1 MGFLEDAWDFI
12 QGTATGF
19 PDRSLTPG
27 SNQLT
32 ASEMDREWNWQA
44 PPASFPLGTG
54 YGPSAT
60 RALGG
65 GYGPSASGPL
75 GAAPQIPAPQIQ
87 DDGGGGWGWLG
98 DAASWVKDTGAFDY
112 LEGIADRGGQW
123 LDNARWILD
132 PSRQAMEELYEGD
145 LSGAIGDFAGGTAN
159 QFGQVGR
166 ELGEVGADLGRNAY
180 DNWGLRNALG
190 AVGGFGQGIPGMAL
204 DAAQWA
210 GGGLADLGQQGVGYL
225 GDLGGQGLG
234 YLGKQVTQ
242 LQDEAADWA
251 QQTVLPWLQQQVY
264 DPAQGFI
271 TETLPDFAMQEVLP
285 YFQDDFIEDVT
296 NLAGGARDW
305 AVDDAWG
312 QAIQPFYED
321 VLKPAGLDI
330 ADWAVDDVY
339 QDIITPLYEN
349 YLKPAGLATADWT
362 TDTALP
368 WLEEEAWPYIRDNLR
383 HDISDVLEAV
393 PAFVRGVAPEGSRV
407 DDWLEGA
414 VGGIG
419 GAYDFFTE
427 SVPAGVGRGYDW
439 LFDPSQPSFG
449 GGEGPASQAEVLEAL
464 IASAG
469 GAGGLGG
476 AGALGGAAPSGVSA
490 PGTGANVAGG
500 MVPEFLGGT
509 PGAGAGFGSA
519 GVPAGQPSLAEMYA
533 AMYDRQRDAV
543 EDQYQAG
550 LVGATELGD
559 LGRAYADTVREQ
571 GRAAAAEAA
580 TAANAYFA
588 EGVDEATRAYN
599 ETITAL
605 NSREQN
611 LMDRYTE
618 QEAMEAA
625 GIMTDSA
632 EQRRIAN
639 DLSDLQRNR
648 NTLRHQMVTGQL
660 DTEEAR
666 RMTRLAS
673 DEAALQ
679 TEVAQMESSRVGQEA
694 ALAAQLAQRFSGAR
708 ASTQKSIEDAEKA
721 LRDMGIEP
729 AAYTAAPG
737 AETQALLTSQELSM
751 QTMQNR
757 LRDASA
763 AQAIDRR
770 ARGGGIF
777 SQAAQAL
784 QDKLFDMRSWA
795 DLANFDAQADADLAQ
810 AAALGEINLE
820 ELARLQASKESI
832 FGKRTDLF
840 DQGEL
845 ERITTRKE
853 YNAAL
858 EVERAA
864 KRRSMEE
871 AQRARVAEEA
881 RAAERKF
888 LADEAEAD
896 RLHKLEIAKLEAQAL
911 LDEAESAAE
920 IAAAEAALAEASR
933 LAEEFI
939 TVNVNGVDIP
949 VNRDW
954 YIEEHLIGPGAGADA
969 SSDVNLMQMQDDDG
983 NTFFV
988 DVGGVTEEGVPY
1000 LTHSAGTDLQLTGA
1014 PLTPVWAGEGVDAAT
1029 LASGSAA
1036 DLGAAPSS
1044 LSEALSLG
1052 VTPDDIFGAIAGNL
1066 EAATQF
1072 SDEASLEALMPG
1084 QGKAVS
1090 DFLASLG

>member
-1 MGFLEDAWDFI
+1 MGFLDDDPFDAAGNYFLDFLRSAGRGI
-12 QGTATGF
+12 QGVATGF
-19 PDRSLTPG
+19 PDQTPTPG
-27 SNQLT
+27 YDQLT

-44 PPASFPLGTG
+44 PPASFPPGTG

-60 RALGG
+60 GALGG
-65 GYGPSASGPL
+65 GYGPSAGGPL
-75 GAAPQIPAPQIQ
+75 GAAPQIAAPQIQ
-87 DDGGGGWGWLG
+87 DDDGGGFWGGVADWAG
-98 DAASWVKDTGAFDY
+98 GV
-112 LEGIADRGGQW
+112 ADRGGQW
-123 LDNARWILD
+123 LDNAGWILD
-132 PSRQAMEELYEGD
+132 PSWQAMGELFEGN

-159 QFGQVGR
+159 QLGQVGR
-166 ELGEVGADLGRNAY
+166 ELGEVGVDLGRNAY
-180 DNWGLRNALG
+180 NNWGLEDLLRAAGGVAQDLPGYGMDALG
-190 AVGGFGQGIPGMAL
+190 YLGGQA
-204 DAAQWA
+204 
-210 GGGLADLGQQGVGYL
+210 ADLGQAGLGQL
-225 GDLGGQGLG
+225 GDLQDYLTAQAENAAKWGGSQLLNLG
-234 YLGKQVTQ
+234 SEIG
-242 LQDEAADWA
+242 
-251 QQTVLPWLQQQVY
+251 
-264 DPAQGFI
+264 
-271 TETLPDFAMQEVLP
+271 DFATQQAIP
-285 YFQDDFIEDVT
+285 YFQQDFVGDVKDVY
-296 NLAGGARDW
+296 GATKDW

-312 QAIQPFYED
+312 QAIEPFYEN
-321 VLKPAGLDI
+321 VLKPAGIDI
-330 ADWAVDDVY
+330 ANFAVDDVY

-349 YLKPAGLATADWT
+349 YLKPAGLEIADFT
-362 TDTALP
+362 TQ
-368 WLEEEAWPYIRDNLR
+368 EAWPYIRDNLR
-383 HDISDVLEAV
+383 HDISNVLEAV
-393 PAFVRGVAPEGSRV
+393 PAFVRNVAPEGSRV

-419 GAYDFFTE
+419 SAWNWAED
-427 SVPAGVGRGYDW
+427 VPGRAGGY
-439 LFDPSQPSFG
+439 LFDPSQPSWG
-449 GGEGPASQAEVLEAL
+449 QGGPASQAEVLEAL
-464 IASAG
+464 IASAGGAGGLTAG

-500 MVPEFLGGT
+500 MVPFPGGV
-509 PGAGAGFGSA
+509 PGAGMGFGSA

-533 AMYDRQRDAV
+533 AMYDRQRGAV

-550 LVGATELGD
+550 IAGAEQMGALGT
-559 LGRAYADTVREQ
+559 AYADSVREQ

-580 TAANAYFA
+580 TAANAYFT
-588 EGVDEATRAYN
+588 EGVDEAARAYN

-605 NSREQN
+605 NSREQS

-618 QEAMEAA
+618 QAVMEGS
-625 GIMTDSA
+625 GIMADSA

-660 DTEEAR
+660 NTEEAR

-673 DEAALQ
+673 DEAGLL
-679 TEVAQMESSRVGQEA
+679 TEVAQMESGRVGQEA

-763 AQAIDRR
+763 AEAIDRR
-770 ARGGGIF
+770 ARVGGIF

-795 DLANFDAQADADLAQ
+795 DLSNFDAQADADLAQ

-871 AQRARVAEEA
+871 AQRARVATDA
-881 RAAERKF
+881 VAANQKWQAEQNELDRKNELELER
-888 LADEAEAD
+888 LRLEAE
-896 RLHKLEIAKLEAQAL
+896 
-911 LDEAESAAE
+911 LDEAEDATE
-920 IAAAEAALAEASR
+920 IAAAEAALAEVSR

-949 VNRDW
+949 VNREF
-954 YIEEHLIGPGAGADA
+954 YLEEVVFGGAGADA

-1036 DLGAAPSS
+1036 DVGGAPAG
-1044 LSEALSLG
+1044 LSDALAMG
-1052 VTPDDIFGAIAGNL
+1052 VTADDIFGAIAGNL

-1084 QGKAVS
+1084 KGKAVS

>member
-1 MGFLEDAWDFI
+1 MGFLDDDPFDAAGNYFLDFLRSAGRGI
-12 QGTATGF
+12 QGVATGF
-19 PDRSLTPG
+19 PDQTPTPG
-27 SNQLT
+27 YDQLT

-44 PPASFPLGTG
+44 PPASFPPGTG

-60 RALGG
+60 GALGG

-75 GAAPQIPAPQIQ
+75 GAAPQIQD
-87 DDGGGGWGWLG
+87 DDGGGFWGGVADWAG
-98 DAASWVKDTGAFDY
+98 GVV
-112 LEGIADRGGQW
+112 DRGGQW
-123 LDNARWILD
+123 LDNAGWILD
-132 PSRQAMEELYEGD
+132 PSWQAMGELFEGD
-145 LSGAIGDFAGGTAN
+145 LSEAIGDFAGGTAN
-159 QFGQVGR
+159 QLGQVGR
-166 ELGEVGADLGRNAY
+166 ELGEVGVDLGRNAY
-180 DNWGLRNALG
+180 SNWGLEDALG
-190 AVGGFGQGIPGMAL
+190 AAGRFGQSIPGMGLDAAQYLGGQGL

-210 GGGLADLGQQGVGYL
+210 GGELADLGQQG
-225 GDLGGQGLG
+225 LG
-234 YLGKQVTQ
+234 YLGGEIAS
-242 LQDEAADWA
+242 LQDEAARLGQNLYGWGRDQAGNIADWTT
-251 QQTVLPWLQQQVY
+251 QQAV
-264 DPAQGFI
+264 
-271 TETLPDFAMQEVLP
+271 P
-285 YFQDDFIEDVT
+285 YFQQDFVGDVQ
-296 NLAGGARDW
+296 NLYGGVKDW

-312 QAIQPFYED
+312 QAIEPFYEN
-321 VLKPAGLDI
+321 VLKPAGIDI

-349 YLKPAGLATADWT
+349 YLKPAGLEIADFT
-362 TDTALP
+362 TQ
-368 WLEEEAWPYIRDNLR
+368 EAWPYIRDNLR
-383 HDISDVLEAV
+383 HDISNVLEAV
-393 PAFVRGVAPEGSRV
+393 PAFVRNVAPEGSRV

-419 GAYDFFTE
+419 SAWNWAED
-427 SVPAGVGRGYDW
+427 VPGRAGGY
-439 LFDPSQPSFG
+439 LFDPSQPSWG
-449 GGEGPASQAEVLEAL
+449 QGGPASQAEVLEAL

-469 GAGGLGG
+469 GAGGLTAGGLGG

-500 MVPEFLGGT
+500 MVPFPGGA
-509 PGAGAGFGSA
+509 PGAGMGFGSA

-533 AMYDRQRDAV
+533 AMYDRQRGAV

-550 LVGATELGD
+550 MAGAEQMGALGT
-559 LGRAYADTVREQ
+559 AYADSVREQ

-580 TAANAYFA
+580 TAANAYFT
-588 EGVDEATRAYN
+588 EGVDEAARAYN

-605 NSREQN
+605 NSREQS

-618 QEAMEAA
+618 QAVMEGS
-625 GIMTDSA
+625 GIMADSA

-660 DTEEAR
+660 NTEEAR

-673 DEAALQ
+673 DEAGLL
-679 TEVAQMESSRVGQEA
+679 TEVAQMESGRVGQEA
-694 ALAAQLAQRFSGAR
+694 ALAAQLADRFSGAR

-763 AQAIDRR
+763 AEAIDRR
-770 ARGGGIF
+770 ARVGGIF

-871 AQRARVAEEA
+871 AQRARVATDA
-881 RAAERKF
+881 VAANQKWQAEQNELDRKNELELER
-888 LADEAEAD
+888 LRLEAE
-896 RLHKLEIAKLEAQAL
+896 
-911 LDEAESAAE
+911 LDEAEDATE
-920 IAAAEAALAEASR
+920 IAAAEAALAEVSR

-949 VNRDW
+949 VNREF
-954 YIEEHLIGPGAGADA
+954 YLEEVVFGGAGGDA

-1036 DLGAAPSS
+1036 DVGGAPAG
-1044 LSEALSLG
+1044 LSDALAMG
-1052 VTPDDIFGAIAGNL
+1052 VTADDIFGAIAGNL

-1084 QGKAVS
+1084 KGKAVA
-1090 DFLASLG
+1090 DFLTSLG

>member
-1 MGFLEDAWDFI
+1 MGFWDDI
-12 QGTATGF
+12 LDKA
-19 PDRSLTPG
+19 
-27 SNQLT
+27 
-32 ASEMDREWNWQA
+32 
-44 PPASFPLGTG
+44 G
-54 YGPSAT
+54 YGPAT
-60 RALGG
+60 SSTSSGGG

-75 GAAPQIPAPQIQ
+75 GAAPQIAAPQIQ
-87 DDGGGGWGWLG
+87 DDDGGGFWGGVADWAG
-98 DAASWVKDTGAFDY
+98 GV
-112 LEGIADRGGQW
+112 ADRGGQW
-123 LDNARWILD
+123 LDNAGWILD
-132 PSRQAMEELYEGD
+132 PSWQAMGELFEGN

-159 QFGQVGR
+159 QLGQVGR
-166 ELGEVGADLGRNAY
+166 ELGEVGVDLGRNAY

-225 GDLGGQGLG
+225 GDQVGQGVG
-234 YLGKQVTQ
+234 YLGDQVAR
-242 LQDEAADWA
+242 LQDEAIQWG
-251 QQTVLPWLQQQVY
+251 QKTVLPWAQQQIY
-264 DPAQGFI
+264 DPMREFY
-271 TETLPDFAMQEVLP
+271 TETVPDFAMQEVLP
-285 YFQDDFIEDVT
+285 YFQDDFMEDVT

-312 QAIQPFYED
+312 QAIEPFYEN
-321 VLKPAGLDI
+321 VLKPAGIDI
-330 ADWAVDDVY
+330 ANFAVDDVY

-349 YLKPAGLATADWT
+349 YLKPAGLEIADFT
-362 TDTALP
+362 TQ
-368 WLEEEAWPYIRDNLR
+368 EAWPYIRDNLR
-383 HDISDVLEAV
+383 HDISNVLEAV
-393 PAFVRGVAPEGSRV
+393 PAFVRNVAPEGSRV

-419 GAYDFFTE
+419 SAWNWAED
-427 SVPAGVGRGYDW
+427 VPGRAGGY
-439 LFDPSQPSFG
+439 LFDPSQPSWG
-449 GGEGPASQAEVLEAL
+449 QGGPASQAEVLEAL

-469 GAGGLGG
+469 GAGGLTAGGLGG

-500 MVPEFLGGT
+500 MVPFPGGV
-509 PGAGAGFGSA
+509 PGAGMGFGSA

-533 AMYDRQRDAV
+533 AMYDRQRGAV

-550 LVGATELGD
+550 IAGAEQMGALGT
-559 LGRAYADTVREQ
+559 AYADSVREQ

-580 TAANAYFA
+580 TAANAYFT
-588 EGVDEATRAYN
+588 EGVDEAARAYN

-605 NSREQN
+605 NSREQS

-618 QEAMEAA
+618 QAVMEGS
-625 GIMTDSA
+625 GIMADSA

-660 DTEEAR
+660 NTEEAR

-673 DEAALQ
+673 DEAGLL
-679 TEVAQMESSRVGQEA
+679 TEVAQMESGRVGQEA

-763 AQAIDRR
+763 AEAIDRR
-770 ARGGGIF
+770 ARVGGIF

-795 DLANFDAQADADLAQ
+795 DLSNFDAQADADLAQ

-871 AQRARVAEEA
+871 AQRARVATDA
-881 RAAERKF
+881 VAANQKWQAEQNELDRKNELELER
-888 LADEAEAD
+888 LRLEAE
-896 RLHKLEIAKLEAQAL
+896 
-911 LDEAESAAE
+911 LDEAEDATE
-920 IAAAEAALAEASR
+920 IAAAEAALAEVSR

-949 VNRDW
+949 VNREF
-954 YIEEHLIGPGAGADA
+954 YLEEVVFGGAGADA

-1036 DLGAAPSS
+1036 DVGGAPAG
-1044 LSEALSLG
+1044 LSDALAMG
-1052 VTPDDIFGAIAGNL
+1052 VTADDIFGAIAGNL

-1084 QGKAVS
+1084 KGKAVS

>member
-1 MGFLEDAWDFI
+1 MGLSSTAGRGGRSGRDADLLA
-12 QGTATGF
+12 QVLGEHRA
-19 PDRSLTPG
+19 SLGNP
-27 SNQLT
+27 
-32 ASEMDREWNWQA
+32 E
-44 PPASFPLGTG
+44 
-54 YGPSAT
+54 
-60 RALGG
+60 
-65 GYGPSASGPL
+65 
-75 GAAPQIPAPQIQ
+75 
-87 DDGGGGWGWLG
+87 GGWWDRMQDRVYNFGADVVGGAG
-98 DAASWVKDTGAFDY
+98 DAVGWVGDRAGDIEAFGDT
-112 LEGIADRGGQW
+112 LRGGAEW
-123 LDNARWILD
+123 VLD
-132 PSRQAMEELYEGD
+132 PTFQAMQELYEGD

-159 QFGQVGR
+159 QLGWVGR
-166 ELGEVGADLGRNAY
+166 ELGEVGADLGRNIY

-210 GGGLADLGQQGVGYL
+210 GGGLADLGQQGLGYL
-225 GDLGGQGLG
+225 GDQVGQGLG
-234 YLGKQVTQ
+234 YLGDQVGQ
-242 LQDEAADWA
+242 GIGYLGDQVARLQDEAAAWA
-251 QQTVLPWLQQQVY
+251 QQTALPWVQQQVY
-264 DPAQGFI
+264 DPVRGFV
-271 TETLPDFAMQEVLP
+271 TETVPDFTMQEVLP
-285 YFQDDFIEDVT
+285 YFQDDFMEDVT
-296 NLAGGARDW
+296 NLAGGVKDW

-312 QAIQPFYED
+312 QAIEPFYEN

-368 WLEEEAWPYIRDNLR
+368 WLEEEAWPYIRDHLGD
-383 HDISDVLEAV
+383 DISDVLEAV
-393 PAFVRGVAPEGSRV
+393 PAFVRNVAPEGSRV

-419 GAYDFFTE
+419 DLWNWGEAL
-427 SVPAGVGRGYDW
+427 PGRAGGY
-439 LFDPSQPSFG
+439 LFDPSQPSWG
-449 GGEGPASQAEVLEAL
+449 QGGPASQAEVLEAL
-464 IASAG
+464 IASAGGAGGLTAG

-490 PGTGANVAGG
+490 PGTGPNVAGG
-500 MVPEFLGGT
+500 MVPFPGGA
-509 PGAGAGFGSA
+509 PGAGMGFGST

-550 LVGATELGD
+550 MAGATELGD

-580 TAANAYFA
+580 TAANAYFT
-588 EGVDEATRAYN
+588 EGVDEAARAYN

-605 NSREQN
+605 NSREQS

-618 QEAMEAA
+618 QAVLEAS
-625 GIMTDSA
+625 GIMADSA

-660 DTEEAR
+660 NTEEAR

-673 DEAALQ
+673 DEAGLL

-694 ALAAQLAQRFSGAR
+694 ALAAQLADRFSGAR

-721 LRDMGIEP
+721 LRDLGIEP

-763 AQAIDRR
+763 AEAIDRR
-770 ARGGGIF
+770 ARVGGIF

-864 KRRSMEE
+864 KRRSMEQAQRDRVAADAAAANQKWQAEQNELDRKNELEIARLE
-871 AQRARVAEEA
+871 AQR
-881 RAAERKF
+881 
-888 LADEAEAD
+888 
-896 RLHKLEIAKLEAQAL
+896 L
-911 LDEAESAAE
+911 LDEAEDETE

-949 VNRDW
+949 VNREF
-954 YIEEHLIGPGAGADA
+954 YLEEVVFGGAGADA

-983 NTFFV
+983 NTFYV

-1000 LTHSAGTDLQLTGA
+1000 LTHSAGTDLQLIGA
-1014 PLTPVWAGEGVDAAT
+1014 PLTPVWAGENVDAAT

-1036 DLGAAPSS
+1036 DLGAAPTS
-1044 LSEALSLG
+1044 
-1052 VTPDDIFGAIAGNL
+1052 L
-1066 EAATQF
+1066 EAALTGNLI
-1072 SDEASLEALMPG
+1072 SGATALENLDALLPG
-1084 QGKAVS
+1084 QHDVVGPGGETKTEAQAVR
-1090 DFLASLG
+1090 DFLATLG

>member
-1 MGFLEDAWDFI
+1 MGLLEDILDKA
-12 QGTATGF
+12 
-19 PDRSLTPG
+19 
-27 SNQLT
+27 
-32 ASEMDREWNWQA
+32 
-44 PPASFPLGTG
+44 G
-54 YGPSAT
+54 YGSDAST
-60 RALGG
+60 GRRSGRSGRDADYLAALGALPQT

-75 GAAPQIPAPQIQ
+75 GAAPQIQ
-87 DDGGGGWGWLG
+87 DDGGGGFWGGVADWAG
-98 DAASWVKDTGAFDY
+98 GVV
-112 LEGIADRGGQW
+112 DRGGQW
-123 LDNARWILD
+123 LDNAGWILD
-132 PSRQAMEELYEGD
+132 PTWQAMGELFEGD

-159 QFGQVGR
+159 QLGYVGR

-180 DNWGLRNALG
+180 SNWGLEDALG
-190 AVGGFGQGIPGMAL
+190 AAGRFGQSIPGMGLDAAQYLGGQGLDAAQYLGGQGL

-210 GGGLADLGQQGVGYL
+210 GGELADLGQQG
-225 GDLGGQGLG
+225 LG
-234 YLGKQVTQ
+234 YLGGEIAS
-242 LQDEAADWA
+242 LQDEAARLGQNLYGWGRDQAGNIADWTT
-251 QQTVLPWLQQQVY
+251 QQAV
-264 DPAQGFI
+264 
-271 TETLPDFAMQEVLP
+271 P
-285 YFQDDFIEDVT
+285 YFQQDFVGDVQ
-296 NLAGGARDW
+296 NLYGGVKDW

-312 QAIQPFYED
+312 QAIEPFYEN
-321 VLKPAGLDI
+321 VLKPAGIDI
-330 ADWAVDDVY
+330 ADFAVEDVY

-349 YLKPAGLATADWT
+349 YLKPAGLEIADFT
-362 TDTALP
+362 TQ
-368 WLEEEAWPYIRDNLR
+368 EAWPYIRDNLR
-383 HDISDVLEAV
+383 HDISNVLEAV

-419 GAYDFFTE
+419 SAWNWAED
-427 SVPAGVGRGYDW
+427 VPGRAGGY
-439 LFDPSQPSFG
+439 LFDPSQPSWG
-449 GGEGPASQAEVLEAL
+449 QGGPASQAEVLEAL

-469 GAGGLGG
+469 GAGGSAAGGLGG

-500 MVPEFLGGT
+500 MVPFPGGA

-533 AMYDRQRDAV
+533 AMYDRQRGAV

-550 LVGATELGD
+550 MAGAEQMGALGT
-559 LGRAYADTVREQ
+559 AYADSLREQ

-580 TAANAYFA
+580 TAANAYFT
-588 EGVDEATRAYN
+588 EGVDEAARAYN

-605 NSREQN
+605 NSREQS

-618 QEAMEAA
+618 QAVMEGS
-625 GIMTDSA
+625 GIMADSA

-660 DTEEAR
+660 NTEEAR

-679 TEVAQMESSRVGQEA
+679 TEVAQMESGRVGQEA
-694 ALAAQLAQRFSGAR
+694 ALAAQLADRFSGAR

-737 AETQALLTSQELSM
+737 AETQTLLTSQELSM

-763 AQAIDRR
+763 AEAIDRR
-770 ARGGGIF
+770 ARVGGIF

-795 DLANFDAQADADLAQ
+795 DLSNFDAQADTDLAQ

-864 KRRSMEE
+864 KRRSMEQ
-871 AQRARVAEEA
+871 AQRDRVA
-881 RAAERKF
+881 
-888 LADEAEAD
+888 AEAVAANQAFQTEQNRLD
-896 RLHKLEIAKLEAQAL
+896 RENALELERLRLQTALDDAEDVGEIATV
-911 LDEAESAAE
+911 
-920 IAAAEAALAEASR
+920 EAALAENKR
-933 LAEEFI
+933 LSEEFI
-939 TVNVNGVDIP
+939 NVTVNGVEIP
-949 VNRDW
+949 VNREF
-954 YIEEHLIGPGAGADA
+954 YLEEVIFGDTGGDA
-969 SSDVNLMQMQDDDG
+969 SSDVNLMQMQDDEG
-983 NTFFV
+983 NTFYV
-988 DVGGVTEEGVPY
+988 DVGGVTEEGIPY

-1014 PLTPVWAGEGVDAAT
+1014 PLTPVWAGEGVDAAA
-1029 LASGSAA
+1029 LASGSAT
-1036 DLGAAPSS
+1036 DVGGAPTS
-1044 LSEALSLG
+1044 LEAAL
-1052 VTPDDIFGAIAGNL
+1052 AGNL
-1066 EAATQF
+1066 ISGQTA
-1072 SDEASLEALMPG
+1072 LENLDALLPG
-1084 QGKAVS
+1084 QHDVAGPGGAAKTEAQAVR
-1090 DFLASLG
+1090 DFLATLG

>member
-1 MGFLEDAWDFI
+1 MGLLEDILDNAGYGSDASTGRRGGRSGRDVGAIADIQAALEANRNTDNRNWWEKATGFVGDAVGGEWVPESWEDAWD
-12 QGTATGF
+12 ATGGRALSAF
-19 PDRSLTPG
+19 GDAGQEVWQGDISGALGDLAGGAWDIG
-27 SNQLT
+27 SDVARWG
-32 ASEMDREWNWQA
+32 ASE
-44 PPASFPLGTG
+44 
-54 YGPSAT
+54 
-60 RALGG
+60 
-65 GYGPSASGPL
+65 
-75 GAAPQIPAPQIQ
+75 
-87 DDGGGGWGWLG
+87 LG
-98 DAASWVKDTGAFDY
+98 D
-112 LEGIADRGGQW
+112 I
-123 LDNARWILD
+123 
-132 PSRQAMEELYEGD
+132 
-145 LSGAIGDFAGGTAN
+145 
-159 QFGQVGR
+159 
-166 ELGEVGADLGRNAY
+166 GADLGRNIY
-180 DNWGLRNALG
+180 SNWGLEDALG
-190 AVGGFGQGIPGMAL
+190 AAGRFGQSIPGMGLDAARYLGGQGL

-225 GDLGGQGLG
+225 GD
-234 YLGKQVTQ
+234 QVAR
-242 LQDEAADWA
+242 LQDEATRWG

-264 DPAQGFI
+264 DPVRGFV
-271 TETLPDFAMQEVLP
+271 TETVPDFTMQEVLP
-285 YFQDDFIEDVT
+285 YFQDDFMEDVT
-296 NLAGGARDW
+296 NLAGGVKDW

-312 QAIQPFYED
+312 QAIEPFYEN

-368 WLEEEAWPYIRDNLR
+368 WLEEEAWPYIRDHLGD
-383 HDISDVLEAV
+383 DISDVLEAV
-393 PAFVRGVAPEGSRV
+393 PAFVRNVAPEGSRV

-419 GAYDFFTE
+419 DLWNWGEAL
-427 SVPAGVGRGYDW
+427 PGRAGEY
-439 LFDPSQPSFG
+439 LFDPSQPSWG
-449 GGEGPASQAEVLEAL
+449 QGSPAQQAILEAL
-464 IASAG
+464 IASAGGAGGLAAG

-500 MVPEFLGGT
+500 MVPFPGGA
-509 PGAGAGFGSA
+509 PGAGMGFGSA

-533 AMYDRQRDAV
+533 AMYDRQRGAV

-550 LVGATELGD
+550 MAGAERMGALGT
-559 LGRAYADTVREQ
+559 AYADSVREQ

-580 TAANAYFA
+580 TAANAYFT
-588 EGVDEATRAYN
+588 EGVDEAARAYN

-605 NSREQN
+605 NSREQS

-618 QEAMEAA
+618 QAVLEGS
-625 GIMTDSA
+625 GIMADSA

-763 AQAIDRR
+763 AEAIDRR
-770 ARGGGIF
+770 ARVGGIF

-864 KRRSMEE
+864 KRRAMEE
-871 AQRARVAEEA
+871 AQRARVATDA
-881 RAAERKF
+881 AAAERKF
-888 LADEAEAD
+888 LEEQAEAD
-896 RLHKLEIAKLEAQAL
+896 RKHALELAKLEAQAA

-920 IAAAEAALAEASR
+920 IAAAEAALAEVSR

-949 VNRDW
+949 VNRDF
-954 YIEEHLIGPGAGADA
+954 YLENVVFGGAGADA

-988 DVGGVTEEGVPY
+988 DVGGVTEEGIPY

-1036 DLGAAPSS
+1036 ELGAAPTS
-1044 LSEALSLG
+1044 
-1052 VTPDDIFGAIAGNL
+1052 L
-1066 EAATQF
+1066 EAALTGNLI
-1072 SDEASLEALMPG
+1072 SGATALENLDALLPG
-1084 QGKAVS
+1084 QHDVVGPGGATKTEAQAVR
-1090 DFLASLG
+1090 DFLANLG